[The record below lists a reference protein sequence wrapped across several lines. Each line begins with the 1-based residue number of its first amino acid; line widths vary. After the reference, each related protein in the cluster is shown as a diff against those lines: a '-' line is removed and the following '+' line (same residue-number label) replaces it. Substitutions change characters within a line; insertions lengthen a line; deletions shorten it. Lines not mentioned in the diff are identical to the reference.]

1 MSSKLSSKANKVVV
15 KVFFVS
21 EHQMD
26 DTEKNLSHDET
37 ETAEAQNVS
46 LDRDPIPKIVRI
58 GPVLINIPF
67 RTKFPI
73 FIHSDTSK

>member
-1 MSSKLSSKANKVVV
+1 
-15 KVFFVS
+15 
-21 EHQMD
+21 MD

-37 ETAEAQNVS
+37 ETAEAQNIS